1 MTISAHDIT
10 AWVGT
15 QQLDIIDASIAMDET
30 WSPYVQASLTTVLN
44 ESLQDALDPR
54 TGGRVHVYISQSY
67 GQSDK
72 LSSLTATYG
81 GSTIADITA
90 VWGGQQITDLSA
102 WYFIPYNASESNQL
116 STLSSTYGSGTIADL
131 TADWDGLTVEAISEK
146 YWRSYPSGIYDNYRR
161 GFDLAVRTRNTD
173 LAQGT
178 VQLEL
183 ASDEALLQDYAL
195 VSVNNFAPVS
205 LQLRNV
211 IMEVLAL
218 IGGYL
223 IPDTTD
229 ATVEADAAIWAPGQT
244 AWDYLEPMVQAAG
257 FRLYCD
263 ERRRFHLVDDTF
275 TQPGLAELF
284 ALGTIKAVDDIISLD
299 DDYWFDAVVV
309 KYTWVDEL
317 GATLESYDTANVPGF
332 KKVKLLEFETNYP
345 GPGAAQRI
353 LDRALA
359 QGLLRNIT
367 AVSNYAVQP
376 SMAADIYLQDEPT
389 EHLYIQ
395 AVTWNIPGDEMTIK
409 TRQPVTT

>member
-15 QQLDIIDASIAMDET
+15 QQLDIIDASVAMDET

-67 GQSDK
+67 GQSDH

-81 GSTIADITA
+81 GGTIADITT

-116 STLSSTYGSGTIADL
+116 STLSSTYGGGTIADL
-131 TADWDGLTVEAISEK
+131 TSDWDGLTVEAISEK

-173 LAQGT
+173 LVQGT

-195 VSVNNFAPVS
+195 VSVNNFAPAS

-218 IGGYL
+218 IGSYL
-223 IPDTTD
+223 VPDTTD

-263 ERRRFHLVDDTF
+263 ERRRFYLVDDTF

-317 GATLESYDTANVPGF
+317 GATLEAYDTASVEGF
-332 KKVKLLEFETNYP
+332 KKVKLLEFQSNYP

-353 LDRALA
+353 LDRALS

>member
-15 QQLDIIDASIAMDET
+15 QQLDIIDASVAMDET

-67 GQSDK
+67 GQSDH

-81 GSTIADITA
+81 GGTIADITT

-116 STLSSTYGSGTIADL
+116 STLSSTYGGGTIADL

-173 LAQGT
+173 MVQGI

-195 VSVNNFAPVS
+195 VSVNNFAPAS

-223 IPDTTD
+223 VPDTTD
-229 ATVEADAAIWAPGQT
+229 ATVAADAAIWAPGQT
-244 AWDYLEPMVQAAG
+244 AWDYLEPMVQTAG

-263 ERRRFHLVDDTF
+263 ERRRFYLVDDTF

-317 GATLESYDTANVPGF
+317 GATLEAYDTASVTGF
-332 KKVKLLEFETNYP
+332 KKVKLLEFQSNYP

-353 LDRALA
+353 LDRALS
-359 QGLLRNIT
+359 QGILRNIT